1 MVTIGTCYSLPE
13 AQVIQSQL
21 EGSGIETFLPDEL
34 TVQNNWLWANA
45 IGGVRVQVPDEDVTR
60 AVEVLAAGPA
70 EKVEAAVC
78 PHCSRT
84 LTSSYGFGL
93 YARILFA
100 LLYSIPLHSK
110 PTLRCPSCGTIRP

>member
-45 IGGVRVQVPDEDVTR
+45 IGGVRVQVP
-60 AVEVLAAGPA
+60 